1 MNTKNI
7 SSLILFVVCIMFCAC
22 SDLNPSEKLLVGSWY
37 DTGNMKSEGQEIVYE
52 GTSTYNEDRT
62 CMSKYSM
69 RITYYS
75 EGIQEIVTVSYKTKG
90 KWKIE
95 GKLLVESCTDADVK
109 VDNVDLMGEELT
121 TDIEKIKE
129 VKNSEIER
137 FRYDAAIPLKSNLLK
152 GSKDRI
158 VKLNE
163 SFLVTIDNGNQR
175 SEYRRVSYTK

>member
-1 MNTKNI
+1 MKTKNI

-62 CMSKYSM
+62 CSTKCSM
-69 RITYYS
+69 RITNYTD
-75 EGIQEIVTVSYKTKG
+75 GLQEIVTVSYQTNG
-90 KWKIE
+90 KWKID
-95 GKLLVESCTDADVK
+95 GKMLVESCTDADVK
-109 VDNVDLMGEELT
+109 VDNVDLQGEQLT
-121 TDIEKIKE
+121 TDLEIIKE
-129 VKNSEIER
+129 IKKSEIER

-158 VKLNE
+158 VKLND
-163 SFLVTIDNGNQR
+163 SFLVTIDEDNQR
-175 SEYRRVSYTK
+175 EEYRRVSYTK

>member
-1 MNTKNI
+1 MREHLHTMRTE
-7 SSLILFVVCIMFCAC
+7 LA
-22 SDLNPSEKLLVGSWY
+22 
-37 DTGNMKSEGQEIVYE
+37 GQ
-52 GTSTYNEDRT
+52 
-62 CMSKYSM
+62 YSM